1 MARIVTEGLSKVFG
15 PDPRSVVPLLE
26 DGVGKDEILDRTGHT
41 VGLQDVDL
49 TIEDGETF
57 VVMGLSGSGKST
69 LVRCFNRL
77 IEPTTGTLT
86 LDGVDV
92 LALSR
97 RELRELRR
105 RRMGMVFQR
114 FALLP
119 HRSVLDNVGFG
130 LRVQRVARA
139 ERERRAGAWIER
151 VGLQGYERAL
161 PRELSGGMQQR
172 VGLARALCTD
182 PDVLLMDEAFSALDP
197 LIRREMQ
204 GELLR
209 LQRELGK
216 TIVFITHD
224 LDEALRLGD
233 RVAVLKDG
241 IVVQVGSPT
250 DIVTRPADDYVRAF
264 VEDVDRSRVLKVRH
278 VMEPL
283 PKGPDRRPVQA
294 GPRVRAEAL
303 LQEVVATV
311 AGAER
316 PVTVVDAQD
325 RPVGQVEAHALLA
338 ALARTT
344 AVDDAAWRASAP
356 VADPETVE
364 TAPAEAAD
372 AARTAG

>member
-1 MARIVTEGLSKVFG
+1 MANIVAEGLSKVFG

-26 DGVGKDEILDRTGHT
+26 EGVGKDEILERTGHT

-49 TIEDGETF
+49 AIEDGETF

-77 IEPTTGTLT
+77 IEPTSGTLT

-92 LALSR
+92 LALGR

-119 HRSVLDNVGFG
+119 HRNVLDNVGFG
-130 LRVQRVARA
+130 LRVQGVARA

-151 VGLQGYERAL
+151 VGLQGYERSL

-209 LQRELGK
+209 LQRELAK

-241 IVVQVGSPT
+241 IVVQVGTPT
-250 DIVTRPADDYVRAF
+250 EIVTRPADAYVEAF

-278 VMEPL
+278 VMT
-283 PKGPDRRPVQA
+283 PVGQGDA
-294 GPRVRAEAL
+294 GIGASERDGSAVRVSSQAL
-303 LQEVVATV
+303 LQDVVAEVAAAPETV
-311 AGAER
+311 LA
-316 PVTVVDAQD
+316 VDGEG
-325 RPVGQVEAHALLA
+325 RIVGRLEMRAVLA
-338 ALARTT
+338 ALARAQQGT
-344 AVDDAAWRASAP
+344 P
-356 VADPETVE
+356 
-364 TAPAEAAD
+364 
-372 AARTAG
+372 